1 MSVDDYVAAIFGALE
16 AAAGVLDNT
25 YVIATSDHGCE
36 QGARGGEGGSVNG
49 PPSSAPPADHL
60 GEFRIPFEKSLPYET
75 DVRPPFY
82 IRGPGIAPGSSIA
95 GPVSLMDVGATLL
108 ELAGATQPGE
118 PQ

>member
-1 MSVDDYVAAIFGALE
+1 MSNPSAP
-16 AAAGVLDNT
+16 
-25 YVIATSDHGCE
+25 
-36 QGARGGEGGSVNG
+36 
-49 PPSSAPPADHL
+49 PPSSVDHL

-118 PQ
+118 PRAAISQLPLQGTVQAG